1 MKQSIYIHIDTTS
14 NIVMT
19 RGLQAADFHT
29 GIIHP
34 PKNLLLL
41 NPASTY
47 GDYES
52 HTGLKIVRGV
62 DAVEQYAQI
71 VTKQRLGEENKW
83 IDFSDLSMLRELSPL
98 EVSELLYFGHMR
110 THLRSPFFYKLQNN
124 FVYFDLPQ
132 RVSRIY
138 YRYLDEFYRVLAGK
152 IKRQTL
158 ERVNDKRTFFKRP
171 IPVADVPLEVIK
183 QLHEYTKEGL
193 VLSFDQATTD
203 THEFHL
209 PLYLA
214 DQELIS
220 NKDIALERYAGEL
233 IYQLQNKSWTLH
245 LSDAPASFMSYI

>member
-29 GIIHP
+29 GIVHP

-47 GDYES
+47 GDYEA

-71 VTKQRLGEENKW
+71 VAKQRLGEENKW

-98 EVSELLYFGHMR
+98 EISELLYFGHTR

-132 RVSRIY
+132 RISRIY

-158 ERVNDKRTFFKRP
+158 ENLNDKRSFFKRP
-171 IPVADVPLEVIK
+171 LSIADLPLEVIK
-183 QLHEYTKEGL
+183 QIHDYTKEGI
-193 VLSFDQATTD
+193 VLSFDQATKD

-209 PLYLA
+209 PLYLT
-214 DQELIS
+214 DQEFAS
-220 NKDIALERYAGEL
+220 SKEVPLERYVGEL
-233 IYQLQNKSWTLH
+233 SYHINSKNWSLTLAD
-245 LSDAPASFMSYI
+245 SRVAFI